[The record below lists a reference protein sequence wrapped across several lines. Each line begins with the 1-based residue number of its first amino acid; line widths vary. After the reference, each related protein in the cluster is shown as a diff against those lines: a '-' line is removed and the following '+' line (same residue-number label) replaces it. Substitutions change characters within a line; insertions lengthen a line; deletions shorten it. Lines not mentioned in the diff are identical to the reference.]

1 MTEET
6 EQVEAQDVPRLTEEQ
21 LWEHA
26 QRYHEMMCN
35 EIESPGDVIGTCA
48 IMFTNM
54 LIGGVLAGLD
64 PKLVAVMLH
73 MIGEDVENGI
83 QQLSPKV
90 NTVQ

>member
-1 MTEET
+1 MTDT
-6 EQVEAQDVPRLTEEQ
+6 PEQAEKQDIPRLTEEQ
-21 LWEHA
+21 FWELA
-26 QRYHEMMCN
+26 QRYHEQMCN
-35 EIESPGDVIGTCA
+35 EIESPGDIIGTCA

-54 LIGGVLAGLD
+54 LIGGVLSGLD

-83 QQLSPKV
+83 KQLSPKE